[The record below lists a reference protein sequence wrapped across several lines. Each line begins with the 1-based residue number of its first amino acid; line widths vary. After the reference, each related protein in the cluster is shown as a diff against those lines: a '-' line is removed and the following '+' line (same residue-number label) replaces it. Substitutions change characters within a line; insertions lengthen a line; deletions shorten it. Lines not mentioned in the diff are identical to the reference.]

1 MALAG
6 TKSSVVAD
14 LRAQIGQLQGRPSV
28 LSLSTHPALE
38 GLLSLQPGG
47 VYAVDVPSLAFLLL
61 AGPSADGAWCA
72 IVGSD
77 RVGVEAAAE
86 VGVLLERTV
95 WIPDAGADPASVLG
109 ALADS
114 VGIVMVDQVGLP
126 EREAGRLRARLH
138 QRQAALVAV
147 GDWPRA
153 DARLRWQDPVWS
165 GPDEGHGHLVSRQ
178 VTVVVERGGRV
189 TGSRRLW
196 FPSAEADVSPVFEGV
211 SAAQQQPQRG
221 VERQVAG

>member
-1 MALAG
+1 M
-6 TKSSVVAD
+6 
-14 LRAQIGQLQGRPSV
+14 
-28 LSLSTHPALE
+28 LSLATHPALS

-61 AGPSADGAWCA
+61 AGPSAEGAWCA

-86 VGVLLERTV
+86 AGVALERTV
-95 WIPDAGADPASVLG
+95 WIPDAGADSV
-109 ALADS
+109 A
-114 VGIVMVDQVGLP
+114 IVMVDRVRLP
-126 EREAGRLRARLH
+126 DREAGRLRARLH

-165 GPDEGHGHLVSRQ
+165 GPDAGHGHLVSRQ

-196 FPSAEADVSPVFEGV
+196 FPSAEIDVSPVFDDV
-211 SAAQQQPQRG
+211 PLAQQQPQRG
-221 VERQVAG
+221 IERQAAG